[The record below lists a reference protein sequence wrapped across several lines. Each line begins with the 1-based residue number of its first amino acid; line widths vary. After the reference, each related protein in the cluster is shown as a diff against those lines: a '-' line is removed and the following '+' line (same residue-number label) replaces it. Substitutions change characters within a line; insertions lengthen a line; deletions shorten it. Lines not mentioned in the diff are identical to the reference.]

1 MNMKLNAAG
10 EQITGKANDHVTVL
24 DEKTDLEWAVNV
36 PELQGNFFTHEEAG
50 KAVAALNHAGHN
62 DWRFPTPHELFGLVS
77 YENGDVLTNK
87 DLFPD
92 TLTDDWYWTSQV
104 TPWSTSYAFAVSFDG
119 GCVGGCYRGSE
130 CFVRPVRVARQ

>member
-10 EQITGKANDHVTVL
+10 EQIPGEANDHVTVL
-24 DEKTDLEWAVNV
+24 DEKTGLEWAVNV

-62 DWRFPTPHELFGLVS
+62 DWRLPTPHELFGLVS
-77 YENGDVLTNK
+77 YENGDVLTNM

-92 TLTDDWYWTSQV
+92 ALTDDWYWTSQV
-104 TPWSTSYAFAVSFDG
+104 TPWSTSCAFAVLFGYGSVLYCSRYG
-119 GCVGGCYRGSE
+119 G